1 MENNESVTMYSN
13 KKIYKRGKSS
23 IIEIN
28 KNITH
33 DKIILT
39 FFGNKSTNFLVHLGL
54 QLRSILS
61 KNEYKILA
69 SNTIFEIPD
78 FD

>member
-1 MENNESVTMYSN
+1 MYSN
-13 KKIYKRGKSS
+13 KKNKRGKSS
-23 IIEIN
+23 IKEIN
-28 KNITH
+28 RNITH
-33 DKIILT
+33 DNIILT

-54 QLRSILS
+54 QPRSILS

-69 SNTIFEIPD
+69 SNTIFVIPD